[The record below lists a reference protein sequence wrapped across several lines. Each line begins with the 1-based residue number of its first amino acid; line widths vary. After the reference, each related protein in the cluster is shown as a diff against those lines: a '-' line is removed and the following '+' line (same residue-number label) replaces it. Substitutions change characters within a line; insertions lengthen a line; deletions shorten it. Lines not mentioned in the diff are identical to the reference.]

1 MADPIGTECK
11 IDDGKFAEVLQELFD
26 TVGDRLKGIRLK
38 KNMTQRDARDI
49 TGISDVYISG
59 VEHGKRNPTLE
70 RLCLLAYAYGYNVI
84 VLIEEDQ
91 DVELITK
98 SIAELREHE
107 RDEGKYIQVLT
118 GIRDEINAVLSSSQK
133 KGEEESIG

>member
-1 MADPIGTECK
+1 MAEDLVKTERK
-11 IDDGKFAEVLQELFD
+11 IDEEKFTEVLQELFD

-38 KNMTQRDARDI
+38 KGKTQRDVRAM

-59 VEHGKRNPTLE
+59 VEHGNRNPTLE
-70 RLCLLAYAYGYNVI
+70 RLCSLAYAFGYSVV

-98 SIAELREHE
+98 SVSELREHE
-107 RDEGKYIQVLT
+107 RNEGKYIQVLAS
-118 GIRDEINAVLSSSQK
+118 IRDEINAVLGSGQK
-133 KGEEESIG
+133 EKEEE

>member
-1 MADPIGTECK
+1 MLEDPIGTEHE
-11 IDDGKFAEVLQELFD
+11 IDKEKFTEALQELFD

-38 KNMTQRDARDI
+38 KDMTQRDVRDR

-70 RLCLLAYAYGYNVI
+70 RLCLLAYAYGYNVV
-84 VLIEEDQ
+84 VLLETDK
-91 DVELITK
+91 DVTLITK

-118 GIRDEINAVLSSSQK
+118 SIRDEIEAVLSGSQK
-133 KGEEESIG
+133 TRKEK